1 MVSHMIKI
9 VLVAGEPSGD
19 LLGAQLM
26 KALKKKEKR
35 PLKFYGIG
43 GALMEA
49 EGLQSFC
56 PLSDLSI
63 MGFFENWKKI
73 LKVKKRLKETGN
85 SIVEINP
92 DVIITIDFPGF
103 NFRLGRFLKK
113 RLKDTPLIH
122 YVAPTVWAWRKGRAK
137 ESSKFLDHFLALF
150 PFEPIYFKKYK
161 PITFVGHPV
170 VEMGFDEG
178 RADRFQK
185 KHDISKKETLLTLL
199 PGSREGELKRHLPVF
214 IDLVQILKKRIPN
227 LKIVMPTVP
236 EVEAYLKKNW
246 VSDVPTFFTTDYKDK
261 IDAYA
266 ASQMAIAASGTVA
279 LELSQAGLPM
289 IVTYKV
295 SAISAFIVRRLIQV
309 RYFCMINILLRKKIV
324 PELLQK
330 DCTAQKLSF
339 EALKILRNPQ
349 KQEQQKDAFKKVGN
363 LLKPKEGLP
372 SEKAAEVVQG
382 YLRLK

>member
-1 MVSHMIKI
+1 MIKI

-26 KALKKKEKR
+26 KALKKKEKS
-35 PLKFYGIG
+35 PLSFYGIG

-49 EGLQSFC
+49 EGLKSFC

-63 MGFFENWKKI
+63 MGFFENWKKL
-73 LKVKKRLKETGN
+73 LKVKKRLKETGD

-103 NFRLGRFLKK
+103 NFRLGRFLKTN
-113 RLKDTPLIH
+113 LKNTPLIH

-137 ESSKFLDHFLALF
+137 SSSKFLDHFLALF

-185 KHDISKKETLLTLL
+185 KHGISKKDTLLTLL
-199 PGSREGELKRHLPVF
+199 PGSRAGELKRHLPIF
-214 IDLVQILKKRIPN
+214 MEMVQLLKKRIPN

-236 EVEAYLKKNW
+236 EVEIYLKKHW
-246 VSDVPTFFTTDYKDK
+246 KSEVPTVFTVDHVEKV
-261 IDAYA
+261 DAYA

-289 IVTYKV
+289 IITYK
-295 SAISAFIVRRLIQV
+295 ISVINAFIVRQLIQM
-309 RYFCMINILLRKKIV
+309 RYFCMINILLRKKVV

-330 DCTAQKLSF
+330 DCTAQKLSL

-349 KQEQQKDAFKKVGN
+349 KQEQQRDAFKQVGN

-372 SEKAAEVVQG
+372 SEKAAEVIQG
-382 YLRLK
+382 YFHLK